1 MLEKGDKPGETE
13 KGITYAE
20 IMSYQKGGG
29 DWLSNSV
36 AISMFACM
44 TLNEV

>member
-1 MLEKGDKPGETE
+1 MEKGDKPGEIE
-13 KGITYAE
+13 KRIVYAE
-20 IMSYQKGGG
+20 IMSYQKGGV
-29 DWLSNSV
+29 WLSNSV

>member
-1 MLEKGDKPGETE
+1 MLEKGDKPGKVE

-20 IMSYQKGGG
+20 IMSYQKGG

-36 AISMFACM
+36 AISLFACM